1 MTRNNNHFKTKM
13 GEFNNQR
20 SKFGEE
26 KRTLEA
32 QVATLEQT
40 NNALRADAEKAK
52 ISITPIESVNDQ
64 SATIVRNLII
74 RLSIY

>member
-1 MTRNNNHFKTKM
+1 M
-13 GEFNNQR
+13 GEFNSQR

-40 NNALRADAEKAK
+40 NSALRADAGKA
-52 ISITPIESVNDQ
+52 IAPIENVNDQ
-64 SATIVRNLII
+64 SAIIVCNLII
-74 RLSIY
+74 RLSIYLSIFSDRTTS